1 MQVNHVVL
9 HCHIVLAL
17 KLGLFVKVSLL
28 SVIYELIFQGSH
40 KSGQLLLVLFFEL
53 IRWSFMFYIKSVMLP
68 VLFLLKREAYS
79 RLNSLF
85 IKQYLIR
92 GLNVIDVYCI
102 ILVLCVENS
111 VIIKHSPSL
120 VIFLKLVC

>member
-1 MQVNHVVL
+1 MEFHVL
-9 HCHIVLAL
+9 YKKCNAT
-17 KLGLFVKVSLL
+17 K
-28 SVIYELIFQGSH
+28 
-40 KSGQLLLVLFFEL
+40 
-53 IRWSFMFYIKSVMLP
+53 